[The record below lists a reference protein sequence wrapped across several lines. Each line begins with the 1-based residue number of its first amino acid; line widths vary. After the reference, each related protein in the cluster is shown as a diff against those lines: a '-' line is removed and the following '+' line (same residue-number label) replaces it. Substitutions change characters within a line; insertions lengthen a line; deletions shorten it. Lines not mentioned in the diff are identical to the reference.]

1 MRISNIAEPTVS
13 SLENVFTSIPSGLKD
28 LYIGVFGPY
37 ILSFL
42 KGFSTA
48 FSFSFLFLLNQV
60 GTNQY
65 VASTPK
71 NAKPHKNIDSVR
83 RTRDNS
89 DIILTPAAAD
99 FKITIRSILKNL
111 LMILLSLLGL
121 IYKNIISQKQLKVSI
136 IITLLATFSY
146 SFPVSASEEC
156 LIAIA
161 KYEKLYSIPTGL
173 LKAISKV
180 ESEHNHLALNDGLK
194 QHHFKN
200 TQEVLDRISYLKDIG
215 KTNFDIGCMQ
225 INYYWHAKNFTS
237 IEDMLEVNGN
247 VRYAASIIHGLYK
260 AHGSWQVAVRHY
272 HSYEPKFYQVYSKK
286 IALAWLKEK

>member
-1 MRISNIAEPTVS
+1 MM
-13 SLENVFTSIPSGLKD
+13 
-28 LYIGVFGPY
+28 
-37 ILSFL
+37 LS
-42 KGFSTA
+42 
-48 FSFSFLFLLNQV
+48 
-60 GTNQY
+60 
-65 VASTPK
+65 
-71 NAKPHKNIDSVR
+71 
-83 RTRDNS
+83 
-89 DIILTPAAAD
+89 
-99 FKITIRSILKNL
+99 
-111 LMILLSLLGL
+111 SLLGL
-121 IYKNIISQKQLKVSI
+121 IYRNIISQKQLKVSI

-225 INYYWHAKNFTS
+225 INYYWHGKNFTS

-260 AHGSWQVAVRHY
+260 THGSWQVAVRHY

-286 IALAWLKEK
+286 IALAWLQEK